1 MPCKKRGRRPVEELS
16 PPPTRPTKSYLLE
29 VVGGIDSRE
38 KMYNA
43 GTIIL
48 AFEPDAIPLSLR
60 KFQAAY
66 DLWLA
71 LGNGYRGIFSGD
83 SYLSDLIEG
92 VAAFR
97 DMGATY
103 AAAAGDEV
111 IAAFRHAGVTGA
123 GDEMVQQYYSLEEQR
138 QDEMLRDIEAVD
150 SRYIHHIWQDTY
162 ESIEQ
167 CLLSSLPAVIENIRR
182 LP

>member
-1 MPCKKRGRRPVEELS
+1 MAA
-16 PPPTRPTKSYLLE
+16 
-29 VVGGIDSRE
+29 IDSRE
-38 KMYNA
+38 KMYDA

-48 AFEPDAIPLSLR
+48 VFEPDAIPLLLR

-83 SYLSDLIEG
+83 SYLANLVEA

-97 DMGATY
+97 DMGAGY
-103 AAAAGDEV
+103 AATAGDEV
-111 IAAFRHAGVTGA
+111 IAAFRRAGVRGA
-123 GDEMVQQYYSLEEQR
+123 GDEMVQQYYLLDEQR
-138 QDEMLRDIEAVD
+138 TDELLRDIDAID
-150 SRYIHHIWQDTY
+150 SQYIHHIWQGTY
-162 ESIEQ
+162 ESVEQ
-167 CLLSSLPAVIENIRR
+167 CLLSSLPAVVDDIRR